1 MAESLDELKRKAAL
15 AHRIL
20 TMTGNMHDITGH
32 VMPRV
37 GDTGEFLYRCRN
49 GKEDNTPAYCTP
61 RSMHRIDLKT
71 GAPVDKL
78 EDGYWLSG
86 ERFIGLTIMNARP
99 EINCVI
105 HAHPPAQVL
114 CSITG
119 VKLQSIAGSQ
129 NWLGSTLA
137 RQGIGVYPRS
147 LTIVNH
153 VLGQAMLKVMG
164 NSDVVLLHGHG
175 NAVAGRNIEDATT
188 KAIRIENLARMC
200 WQLAV
205 QQRSNAP
212 VWEIP
217 WEDWDD
223 NTSGAGGRESAEAM
237 AAAGNA
243 PAPARENG
251 GWDYYVRMVKEKGD
265 IPQESTP
272 HEYVQY

>member
-1 MAESLDELKRKAAL
+1 MADSLEELKRKAAL

-20 TMTGNMHDITGH
+20 TMTGSMHDSTGH

-37 GDTGEFLYRCRN
+37 GDTGEFLYRCRD
-49 GKEDNTPAYCTP
+49 GKEDNSPGFCTP

-71 GAPVDKL
+71 GAPVDQL
-78 EDGYWLSG
+78 TDGYWLSG
-86 ERFIGLTIMNARP
+86 ERFIGLSIMNARP
-99 EINCVI
+99 EVNCVI

-129 NWLGSTLA
+129 NWTGSTIA
-137 RQGIGVYPRS
+137 RAGIGVYPRS

-164 NSDVVLLHGHG
+164 NNDVVLLHGHG
-175 NAVAGRNIEDATT
+175 NAVAGTSIEDAVN

-223 NTSGAGGRESAEAM
+223 MTSGVGMRE
-237 AAAGNA
+237 
-243 PAPARENG
+243 AREVQEAHGGAPRGLGGEG

-272 HEYVQY
+272 HEYIQY